1 MHYGE
6 LSIQHHEVDL
16 RRRDSLVFLMQN
28 RFGIKDFV
36 IVFLLLL
43 IVATLWLSMI
53 QRDRQWPVLQS
64 IAEQGR
70 NLDSRLAGLE

>member
-1 MHYGE
+1 MLCGE

-53 QRDRQWPVLQS
+53 QRDRQTWP
-64 IAEQGR
+64 EQ
-70 NLDSRLAGLE
+70 